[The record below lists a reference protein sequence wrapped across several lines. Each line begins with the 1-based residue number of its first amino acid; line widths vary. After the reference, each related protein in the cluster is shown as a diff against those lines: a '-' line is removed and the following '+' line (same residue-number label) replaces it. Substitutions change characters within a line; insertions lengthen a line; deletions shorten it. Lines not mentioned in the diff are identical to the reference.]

1 MPGCLFACKGLF
13 FLREPCYNLND
24 PQGNG
29 KTKPIF
35 ALFNVSPRKGTE
47 AFPCSIINGDITTE
61 PTHTPQ
67 GDGKKYPHTLHLNC
81 FPEPTHT
88 PQGDGMTIAN
98 ATSMAIKD
106 LTHTPQGDDNR
117 PSVLSNVL
125 HYIENQLTPRKGT
138 ETPKRPRTCSG
149 QDDLTHTPQG
159 DGSPTVPMRFTH
171 CP

>member
-47 AFPCSIINGDITTE
+47 AFTCSIINGDITTE

-67 GDGKKYPHTLHLNC
+67 GDVNENRLSKRESSS
-81 FPEPTHT
+81 EPTHT
-88 PQGDGMTIAN
+88 PQGDGSQLN
-98 ATSMAIKD
+98 ADPVGLVVAA
-106 LTHTPQGDDNR
+106 
-117 PSVLSNVL
+117 
-125 HYIENQLTPRKGT
+125 NQLTPRKGT
-138 ETPKRPRTCSG
+138 ENLRSFRTQYCS
-149 QDDLTHTPQG
+149 HKI
-159 DGSPTVPMRFTH
+159 
-171 CP
+171 

>member
-1 MPGCLFACKGLF
+1 
-13 FLREPCYNLND
+13 
-24 PQGNG
+24 
-29 KTKPIF
+29 
-35 ALFNVSPRKGTE
+35 
-47 AFPCSIINGDITTE
+47 
-61 PTHTPQ
+61 
-67 GDGKKYPHTLHLNC
+67 
-81 FPEPTHT
+81 
-88 PQGDGMTIAN
+88 MTIAN

-159 DGSPTVPMRFTH
+159 DGSQLNADPVGLVVAANQLTPRKGT
-171 CP
+171 